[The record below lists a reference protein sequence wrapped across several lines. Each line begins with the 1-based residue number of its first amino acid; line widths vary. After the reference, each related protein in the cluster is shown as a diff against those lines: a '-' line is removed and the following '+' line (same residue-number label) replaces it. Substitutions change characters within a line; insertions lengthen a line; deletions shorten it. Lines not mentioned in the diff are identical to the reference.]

1 MRILHALCNNAIIYT
16 GALLA
21 PSCRRSAASRQV
33 YVGRILGLQQVGTT
47 SLPVL
52 NLARLQCRENKSSR
66 VLIETPHLLSLQV
79 P

>member
-1 MRILHALCNNAIIYT
+1 MRILHPLCNNAIIYT

-21 PSCRRSAASRQV
+21 PSCRSAASRQV

-66 VLIETPHLLSLQV
+66 VRIETPHLLSVQV